1 MKEGHW
7 NVEEEIYFTGSYAAM
22 CYSAWSL
29 RKGRGKLVYRTRMGR
44 CL

>member
-22 CYSAWSL
+22 S
-29 RKGRGKLVYRTRMGR
+29 VFHTTMENM
-44 CL
+44 